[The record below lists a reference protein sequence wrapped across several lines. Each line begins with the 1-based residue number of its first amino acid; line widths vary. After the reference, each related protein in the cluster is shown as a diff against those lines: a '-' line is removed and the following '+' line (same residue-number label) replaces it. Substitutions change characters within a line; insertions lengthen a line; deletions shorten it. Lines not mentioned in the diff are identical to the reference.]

1 MEKGLAYK
9 VEVFYDNYCVR
20 CSNNKVLFVTKGEL
34 YDQLNWIKNNYSL
47 YKFINE
53 NVKLSETL
61 KVIYIIYFSYS
72 KFVIIV

>member
-1 MEKGLAYK
+1 MKII
-9 VEVFYDNYCVR
+9 
-20 CSNNKVLFVTKGEL
+20 SNGEF
-34 YDQLNWIKNNYSL
+34 YDQLEWIKNNYSL

-61 KVIYIIYFSYS
+61 TVSYIIYFSYG

>member
-9 VEVFYDNYCVR
+9 VECFYNNYCVR
-20 CSNNKVLFVTKGEL
+20 DSNDKMRIITKGEL
-34 YDQLNWIKNNYSL
+34 YNQLEWIRNNYNL

-53 NVKLSETL
+53 NVKISETL
-61 KVIYIIYFSYS
+61 TVSYIIYFSYG